1 MNRTTVS
8 VACVLLLGALGACKK
23 DFGAGCEKPVDLS
36 SPWTELGLPLEDG
49 VSRVCSATS
58 EELKVRSYTWS
69 DKAAATTAF
78 EQALTASGHTKDRC
92 SEQACYYDKDGF
104 EVSVQPMD
112 FEIKKK
118 KLVTV
123 ALRRRAD
130 RVQNKKGGDKEDS

>member
-1 MNRTTVS
+1 MKVS
-8 VACVLLLGALGACKK
+8 TLSVGCLLLLGSLAGCKK

-36 SPWTELGLPLEDG
+36 SPWSELGLPLEEG
-49 VSRVCSATS
+49 VSRVCSVSA

-130 RVQNKKGGDKEDS
+130 RGAGKKDDKEES